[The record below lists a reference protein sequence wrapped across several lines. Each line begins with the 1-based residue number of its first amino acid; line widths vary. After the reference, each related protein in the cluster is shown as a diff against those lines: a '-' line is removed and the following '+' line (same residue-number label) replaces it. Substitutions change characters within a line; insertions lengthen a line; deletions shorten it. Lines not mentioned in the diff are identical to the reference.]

1 MRHTNWVVDQNFL
14 SGRVCIVSEIFISFY
29 VFNFGVV
36 FFMHLCRQVP
46 LQEQSDVVLLL
57 ERTLVSW
64 SLAIDEH
71 DEHEDLR
78 SSGNW
83 SVISY
88 VHSRMEL
95 YYSSLSLPM

>member
-1 MRHTNWVVDQNFL
+1 MRHTSWVIDQIFL
-14 SGRVCIVSEIFISFY
+14 LGRVCIVSEIFISFY
-29 VFNFGVV
+29 IFNFGVV

-46 LQEQSDVVLLL
+46 LQEQPDVVLLL

-71 DEHEDLR
+71 GKHEDLR
-78 SSGNW
+78 SSDHW
-83 SVISY
+83 SVIPY
-88 VHSRMEL
+88 IHSRMEL